1 MPRYIAIV
9 ALLTLAGCKKDEP
22 PPAPKVAV
30 EEPKAKSDDTPPKK
44 EDSKKTEPK
53 KEVPKQP
60 KLVPLDLRP
69 RGLFAVIDVPPGTL
83 TGAGF
88 GTVVLTAPNN
98 EGAEIEA
105 GAADL
110 AKVKDEW
117 AKLPDFKVKSFPV
130 DEPDAVLAEVEAGG
144 KTQYLFRSNV
154 QVGGRPFQVKS
165 LLNQG
170 ATLDDARRALA
181 WARTLR
187 QTPELKN
194 AEDAQAA
201 AIKELK
207 KAGADVRGTQEVI
220 FRKGAKV
227 DEALL
232 EHLAALPSIEAVSF
246 LEVEPLPAPA
256 LRALENL
263 PKLQRLTIV
272 GGGLTSAVTAAAGRL
287 ESLRALTLSGA
298 PLTDVTL
305 RPLANLAELT
315 SLDLSYTRVTDL
327 GLSHLQLLKKLQN
340 LNLAGT
346 DVAGRGLVHF
356 KNCPDLANLN
366 LGDTALTDAGA
377 RELPGLT
384 ALSALD
390 LSETPITD
398 AAVEPLAG
406 LSKLTTLSVFGTN
419 VTPAAVEKLTK
430 ARPMLMVAL
439 KSVRPGVKPD
449 DDPPPAAVM
458 PPVAID
464 KLPAADA
471 AALAAKFNG
480 KATRDGDTITAIDLS
495 GSKVT
500 DADLGLLRAA
510 TTLQKLNLAG
520 CAGVTDAGLPYL
532 AGLTNLEDLDLRGT
546 NVKGDGLAHLKG
558 LKKLARLA
566 VPANADVTAP
576 LLTMFAALPELEALT
591 FTMTEPAHPR
601 LRVVAGMTGLK
612 ALDLSG
618 ITLTNRKLAYLKDL
632 KGLETLTLG
641 RAGVLSDR
649 GLEHLKG
656 LGELK
661 ALALPNYAGSND
673 GLAHLKALLNLR
685 SLELGG
691 PFVTNLGVSHLG
703 GLNLLERVKLD
714 GLAITDA
721 ALGAFRGSDKLLEFS
736 AAGTPLTDKA
746 LTALAD
752 VKMLE
757 FADFSRTKVTDA
769 GLAALKGMEELRGL
783 RLEETAV
790 TGAGLAALN
799 ELPRLARLHLRG
811 TKVTDAGVSGIARL
825 SRLRALDLG
834 STAVTSA
841 GLAPLK
847 SLRGL
852 EDLNLADCVQVGD
865 EAVATLKAFPTLK
878 RVTLSGTKATPAA
891 AEELLK
897 TGVAVV
903 LDPRP

>member
-1 MPRYIAIV
+1 MPRYLAIV
-9 ALLTLAGCKKDEP
+9 ALLILAGCKKDEP

-30 EEPKAKSDDTPPKK
+30 EEPAAKDVQSPKQEAPK
-44 EDSKKTEPK
+44 VEPK
-53 KEVPKQP
+53 KEQP
-60 KLVPLDLRP
+60 KPPKLTTLDLRP
-69 RGLFAVIDVPPGTL
+69 QGVFAVIDVPPRTTVGK
-83 TGAGF
+83 GVG
-88 GTVVLTAPNN
+88 GVVLQSQGN
-98 EGAEIEA
+98 EGAEVVA

-110 AKVKDEW
+110 AKLKEEW
-117 AKLPDFKVKSFPV
+117 SKSPDFKVKSFPL
-130 DEPDAVLAEVEAGG
+130 DEPDALLAEID
-144 KTQYLFRSNV
+144 TQGRTEYLFRANV
-154 QVGGRPFQVKS
+154 KVGDKPYHVQSF
-165 LLNQG
+165 LNRG
-170 ATLDDARRALA
+170 ATLDDARHALA

-187 QTPELKN
+187 QTPEMKQA
-194 AEDAQAA
+194 AEAQAA
-201 AIKELK
+201 ALDALK
-207 KAGADVRGTQEVI
+207 AAGAELRGTQEVI
-220 FRKGAKV
+220 FRKGVKV

-232 EHLAALPSIEAVSF
+232 EHLAALPAIEAVSF
-246 LEVEPLPAPA
+246 LDVEPLPAPA

-272 GGGLTSAVTAAAGRL
+272 GGGLTSAVTAAVGRL
-287 ESLRALTLSGA
+287 ETLRSLTLSGA

-305 RPLANLAELT
+305 RPLANLTELT
-315 SLDLSYTRVTDL
+315 SLDLSYTRITDI

-356 KNCPDLANLN
+356 KNSPDLGNLN
-366 LGDTALTDAGA
+366 LTDTALTDAGA
-377 RELPGLT
+377 KDLLGLT
-384 ALSALD
+384 ALSVLD
-390 LSETPITD
+390 LSETLITD
-398 AAVEPLAG
+398 AAVESLAG
-406 LSKLTTLSVFGTN
+406 LKLLATLGVHGTN

-430 ARPMLMVAL
+430 AKPGLMVAL
-439 KSVRPGVKPD
+439 NSVRPGVKPD

-458 PPVAID
+458 PPVPLD
-464 KLPAADA
+464 KLPAADP
-471 AALAAKFNG
+471 AALVAKFNG
-480 KATRDGDTITAIDLS
+480 KATREGDAITAIDLS
-495 GSKVT
+495 GSKVA
-500 DADLGLLRAA
+500 DADLGLLRSA
-510 TTLQKLNLAG
+510 TTLRKLNLAS
-520 CAGVTDAGLPYL
+520 CATITDAGLPYL

-558 LKKLARLA
+558 LKKLARLIL
-566 VPANADVTAP
+566 PANADVTAP
-576 LLTMFAALPELEALT
+576 LLTIFAALPELEMLT
-591 FTMTEPAHPR
+591 FTLNEPAHPR
-601 LRVVAGMTGLK
+601 LRVVAGMTNLK

-661 ALALPNYAGSND
+661 ALALPNYAGSNN

-685 SLELGG
+685 SLELWG

-721 ALGAFRGSDKLLEFS
+721 ALGAFRGSDKLREFG

-746 LTALAD
+746 LVTLAE
-752 VKMLE
+752 VKELE
-757 FADFSRTKVTDA
+757 FADLSRTKVTDS
-769 GLAALKGMEELRGL
+769 GLTALKGMEELRGL
-783 RLEETAV
+783 RLEGTAV
-790 TGAGLAALN
+790 TGTGLAALN
-799 ELPRLARLHLRG
+799 ELPRLVRLHLRG
-811 TKVTDAGVSGIARL
+811 AKVSDAGVSGIARL

-834 STAVTSA
+834 STAVSSA
-841 GLAPLK
+841 ALSPLK

-852 EDLNLADCVQVGD
+852 EDLNLADCPQVGD
-865 EAVATLKAFPTLK
+865 EAVATLKAFPALK
-878 RVTLSGTKATPAA
+878 RVTLIGTKLTPAA
-891 AEELLK
+891 AEELRK